1 MKRKNTLISYQHHHQ
16 CEIGRGHCIL
26 PKRFWGV
33 AGGVAGGVVPGDGNP
48 GDVAG
53 GEELF
58 DENRHRLND
67 FDGHRN
73 LDVGN
78 LEKKIHR
85 LI

>member
-1 MKRKNTLISYQHHHQ
+1 M
-16 CEIGRGHCIL
+16 G
-26 PKRFWGV
+26 
-33 AGGVAGGVVPGDGNP
+33 GGVPGGGNP
-48 GDVAG
+48 GDVIG

-67 FDGHRN
+67 FVGHRN

-85 LI
+85 LN

>member
-1 MKRKNTLISYQHHHQ
+1 M
-16 CEIGRGHCIL
+16 
-26 PKRFWGV
+26 
-33 AGGVAGGVVPGDGNP
+33 PGDGNP

-85 LI
+85 LIYLVMHVS

>member
-1 MKRKNTLISYQHHHQ
+1 M
-16 CEIGRGHCIL
+16 
-26 PKRFWGV
+26 
-33 AGGVAGGVVPGDGNP
+33 PGDGNP
-48 GDVAG
+48 GDVVG

-85 LI
+85 LIY

>member
-1 MKRKNTLISYQHHHQ
+1 M
-16 CEIGRGHCIL
+16 
-26 PKRFWGV
+26 PV
-33 AGGVAGGVVPGDGNP
+33 
-48 GDVAG
+48 DVAG

-85 LI
+85 LN

>member
-1 MKRKNTLISYQHHHQ
+1 M
-16 CEIGRGHCIL
+16 
-26 PKRFWGV
+26 RFWG
-33 AGGVAGGVVPGDGNP
+33 ALGGGFGGVAGG
-48 GDVAG
+48 VAG

-78 LEKKIHR
+78 LENKIHK
-85 LI
+85 LN